1 MAKAACCSICA
12 PQQRPLWDLRAMEL
26 VWALNYGSVD
36 MYKKDKAEN
45 LLTLLHSLDGP
56 STAERQVAKQAG
68 T

>member
-1 MAKAACCSICA
+1 
-12 PQQRPLWDLRAMEL
+12 MEL